1 MLSALHGEAKIYIG
15 LESLLVDA
23 PSFQM
28 YKAWSHWAAKVEEV
42 PKVAQNGQG
51 IPTCIN
57 QLISIVI
64 MCKLCY
70 L

>member
-1 MLSALHGEAKIYIG
+1 MLSALHDEAKIYIG

-28 YKAWSHWAAKVEEV
+28 YKARPHWAAVEEV
-42 PKVAQNGQG
+42 LKVAQSGQW

-57 QLISIVI
+57 QLISIDI
-64 MCKLCY
+64 NCH
-70 L
+70 